1 MGAML
6 VVAISLSAA
15 HSYATVGDC
24 GDDALRSGDDFGRE
38 VAEKGEFR
46 YTQCSSVSDQG
57 KVEGSVG
64 EMAGALTKT
73 LARH

>member
-1 MGAML
+1 VGAMS

-24 GDDALRSGDDFGRE
+24 GDDALRGEDDFGRE